1 MSGVDVKGSWE
12 RTRKATFRL
21 PEPVITFLKL
31 KSITED
37 KSMED
42 LLLEALKA
50 HFKIG
55 AV

>member
-31 KSITED
+31 KSITEE

-42 LLLEALKA
+42 LLLDALKA

-55 AV
+55 VV